1 MSSLP
6 SIPKTHDLL
15 RLSCLELEQA
25 DAVKPEWLDAVLK
38 ACPWVVVRRAVSHGK
53 QVPVGVRGKE
63 RAQRWAAFVNPEQIA
78 QIVSPNQLRESLVE
92 SSRRSLPAFHS
103 LRFLGMKAAL
113 KGLEWGPGG
122 SAGFELASGRPTVT
136 QASDLDIVIRAL
148 EPFDRA
154 FANSICVQLESV
166 STRVDV
172 LIETP
177 YCGFS
182 LDEYAHSQLDKV
194 LVRTDTGRFLAAD
207 PWDVSSGRRLEGR
220 SRYLLFPTLS

>member
-15 RLSCLELEQA
+15 QLSCLELEQA
-25 DAVKPEWLDAVLK
+25 DPIKPEWLDAVLK
-38 ACPWVVVRRAVSHGK
+38 ACPWVVVRSCSQPHETSSCRCARQRASATVSG
-53 QVPVGVRGKE
+53 QG
-63 RAQRWAAFVNPEQIA
+63 FVNPEQIA

-92 SSRRSLPAFHS
+92 SSRRGLRAFHS
-103 LRFLGMKAAL
+103 LRFLGTKAAL
-113 KGLEWGPGG
+113 KGLDWGPGG

-136 QASDLDIVIRAL
+136 EASDLDIIIRAP
-148 EPFDRA
+148 EPFDRR
-154 FANSICVQLESV
+154 FANSICMQLENV

-182 LDEYAHSQLDKV
+182 LNEYAHSQLDKEFSCV
-194 LVRTDTGRFLAAD
+194 PDTGRILAAD
-207 PWDVSSGRRLEGR
+207 PWGVPNRRQ
-220 SRYLLFPTLS
+220 SWM

>member
-15 RLSCLELEQA
+15 QLSCLELEQA
-25 DAVKPEWLDAVLK
+25 DPIKPEWLDAVLK
-38 ACPWVVVRRAVSHGK
+38 ACPWVVVRRAVSHTK

-63 RAQRWAAFVNPEQIA
+63 RAQRWAGFANPEQIE
-78 QIVSPNQLRESLVE
+78 QVVSPNQLRESLVE
-92 SSRRSLPAFHS
+92 SSRRGLRAFHS
-103 LRFLGMKAAL
+103 LRFLGTKAAL
-113 KGLEWGPGG
+113 KGLDWGPGG

-136 QASDLDIVIRAL
+136 EASDLDIIIRAP

-154 FANSICVQLESV
+154 FANSICIQLEGV

-182 LDEYAHSQLDKV
+182 LNEYAHSQLDKV
-194 LVRTDTGRFLAAD
+194 LVRTDTGRILAAD
-207 PWDVSSGRRLEGR
+207 PWGVPNRRQ
-220 SRYLLFPTLS
+220 SWM

>member
-15 RLSCLELEQA
+15 HLSCLEFEQA
-25 DAVKPEWLDAVLK
+25 DAIKPEWLDAVVK
-38 ACPWVVVRRAVSHGK
+38 ACPWVVVRRAASHTK

-63 RAQRWAAFVNPEQIA
+63 RAQRWAGFVNPEQIE
-78 QIVSPNQLRESLVE
+78 QVVSPNQLRESLVE
-92 SSRRSLPAFHS
+92 SSRRGLRAFHS
-103 LRFLGMKAAL
+103 LRFLGTKAAL
-113 KGLEWGPGG
+113 KGLDWGPGG

-136 QASDLDIVIRAL
+136 DASDLDIIIRAP
-148 EPFDRA
+148 EPFDRR
-154 FANSICVQLESV
+154 FANSICIQPEGV

-182 LDEYAHSQLDKV
+182 LNEYAHSQLDKV
-194 LVRTDTGRFLAAD
+194 LVRTDTGRILAAD
-207 PWDVSSGRRLEGR
+207 PWGVPNRRQ
-220 SRYLLFPTLS
+220 SWM

>member
-15 RLSCLELEQA
+15 QLSCLELEQA
-25 DAVKPEWLDAVLK
+25 DPIKPEWLDAVLK
-38 ACPWVVVRRAVSHGK
+38 ACPWVVVRRAVSHTK

-63 RAQRWAAFVNPEQIA
+63 RAQRWAGFVNPEQIE
-78 QIVSPNQLRESLVE
+78 QVVSPNQLRESLVE
-92 SSRRSLPAFHS
+92 SSRRGLRAFHS
-103 LRFLGMKAAL
+103 LRFLGTKAAL
-113 KGLEWGPGG
+113 KGLDWGPGG

-136 QASDLDIVIRAL
+136 EASDLDIIIRAP
-148 EPFDRA
+148 EPFDRR
-154 FANSICVQLESV
+154 FANSICVQLEGV

-182 LDEYAHSQLDKV
+182 LNEYAHSQLDKV
-194 LVRTDTGRFLAAD
+194 LVRTDTGRILAAD
-207 PWDVSSGRRLEGR
+207 PWGVPNRRQ
-220 SRYLLFPTLS
+220 SWM

>member
-15 RLSCLELEQA
+15 QLSCLELEQA
-25 DAVKPEWLDAVLK
+25 DPIKPEWLDAVLK
-38 ACPWVVVRRAVSHGK
+38 ACPWVVVRRAVSHTK

-63 RAQRWAAFVNPEQIA
+63 RAQRWAGFVNPEQIE
-78 QIVSPNQLRESLVE
+78 QVVSPNQLRESLVE
-92 SSRRSLPAFHS
+92 SSRRGLRAFHS
-103 LRFLGMKAAL
+103 LRFLGTKAAL
-113 KGLEWGPGG
+113 KGLDWGPGG

-136 QASDLDIVIRAL
+136 EASDLDIIIRAP
-148 EPFDRA
+148 EPFDRR
-154 FANSICVQLESV
+154 FANSICIQLEGV

-182 LDEYAHSQLDKV
+182 LNEYAHSQLDKV
-194 LVRTDTGRFLAAD
+194 LVRTDTGRILAAD
-207 PWDVSSGRRLEGR
+207 PWGVPNRRQ
-220 SRYLLFPTLS
+220 SWM

>member
-25 DAVKPEWLDAVLK
+25 DAVKPEWLDAVLE
-38 ACPWVVVRRAVSHGK
+38 ACPWVVVRRAAFHGK

-63 RAQRWAAFVNPEQIA
+63 RAQRWAGFVNPEQIA

-92 SSRRSLPAFHS
+92 GSRRGLRAFHS
-103 LRFLGMKAAL
+103 LRFLGTKAAMKSL
-113 KGLEWGPGG
+113 DWGPGG

-136 QASDLDIVIRAL
+136 EASDLDIVIRAP

-154 FANSICVQLESV
+154 FANSICIQLDGV
-166 STRVDV
+166 STRVDALV
-172 LIETP
+172 ETP

-182 LDEYAHSQLDKV
+182 LDEYAHSQLHKV
-194 LVRTDTGRFLAAD
+194 LVRTDTGRILAED
-207 PWDVSSGRRLEGR
+207 PWDIPNRRQ
-220 SRYLLFPTLS
+220 SWM

>member
-15 RLSCLELEQA
+15 QLSCLELEQA
-25 DAVKPEWLDAVLK
+25 DPIKPEWLDAVLK
-38 ACPWVVVRRAVSHGK
+38 ACPWVVVRRAVSHTK

-63 RAQRWAAFVNPEQIA
+63 RAQRWAGFVNPEQIE
-78 QIVSPNQLRESLVE
+78 QVVSPNQLRESLVE
-92 SSRRSLPAFHS
+92 SSRRGLRAFHS
-103 LRFLGMKAAL
+103 LRFLGTKAAL
-113 KGLEWGPGG
+113 KGLDWGPGG

-136 QASDLDIVIRAL
+136 EASDLDIIIRAP
-148 EPFDRA
+148 EPFDRR
-154 FANSICVQLESV
+154 FANSICVQLEGV

-182 LDEYAHSQLDKV
+182 LNEYAHSQLDKV
-194 LVRTDTGRFLAAD
+194 LVRTDTGRILAAN
-207 PWDVSSGRRLEGR
+207 PWGVPNRRQ
-220 SRYLLFPTLS
+220 SWM

>member
-15 RLSCLELEQA
+15 LLSYLELEPA
-25 DAVKPEWLDAVLK
+25 DAVKPEWLDAVVK
-38 ACPWVVVRRAVSHGK
+38 ACPWVVVRRAASHTK

-63 RAQRWAAFVNPEQIA
+63 RAQRWAGFVNPEQIV

-92 SSRRSLPAFHS
+92 SSRRGLRAFHS
-103 LRFLGMKAAL
+103 LRFLGTKAAL
-113 KGLEWGPGG
+113 KGLDWGPGG

-136 QASDLDIVIRAL
+136 EASDLDIIIRAP

-154 FANSICVQLESV
+154 FANSIGIQLEGV
-166 STRVDV
+166 PTRVDV

-182 LDEYAHSQLDKV
+182 LNEYSHSQLDEV
-194 LVRTDTGRFLAAD
+194 LVRTDTGRILAAD
-207 PWDVSSGRRLEGR
+207 PWDVPNRRQ
-220 SRYLLFPTLS
+220 SWM

>member
-15 RLSCLELEQA
+15 QLSCLELEQA
-25 DAVKPEWLDAVLK
+25 DPIKPEWLDAVLK
-38 ACPWVVVRRAVSHGK
+38 ACPWVVVRRAVSHTK

-63 RAQRWAAFVNPEQIA
+63 RAQRWAGFVNPEQIE
-78 QIVSPNQLRESLVE
+78 QVVSPNQLRESLVE
-92 SSRRSLPAFHS
+92 SSRRGLRAFHS
-103 LRFLGMKAAL
+103 LRFLGTKAAL
-113 KGLEWGPGG
+113 KGLDWGPGG

-136 QASDLDIVIRAL
+136 EASDLDIIIRAP
-148 EPFDRA
+148 EPFDRR
-154 FANSICVQLESV
+154 FANSICIQLEGV

-182 LDEYAHSQLDKV
+182 LNEYAHSQLDKV
-194 LVRTDTGRFLAAD
+194 LVRTDTGRILAAN
-207 PWDVSSGRRLEGR
+207 PWGVPNRRQ
-220 SRYLLFPTLS
+220 SWM